1 MKLIRFQKVR
11 DGKYLKNYELTYLNQ
26 AGKEKNFEI
35 VSHHDI
41 NDVSELGQKVS
52 GVSIV
57 ATCEGKMLL
66 LKEFRMGVNREVY
79 NLCAGMIKDGETM
92 EECIARELYE
102 EAGLKVK
109 KIKAILPPSFAAL
122 GLCDVLNQVAF
133 VEVEGIP
140 NADHASPNEKI
151 LPSFYSREEVRA
163 LLENKAAFSSR
174 AQIVAYFFSEGKI
187 GE

>member
-26 AGKEKNFEI
+26 TGKEKTFEI
-35 VSHHDI
+35 VSHG
-41 NDVSELGQKVS
+41 ELQGAEDLGKKIS

-57 ATCEGKMLL
+57 ATCGDKMLL

-79 NLCAGMIKDGETM
+79 NLCAGMIKDGESM

-102 EAGLKVK
+102 EAGLVVK
-109 KIKAILPPSFAAL
+109 KLVKILPPSFAAVAL
-122 GLCDVLNQVAF
+122 SDILNQIAF

-140 NADHASPNEKI
+140 SSEHASPNEKI
-151 LPSFYSREEVRA
+151 KAAFYDRDQVRK
-163 LLENKAAFSSR
+163 LIESGAAFSSR
-174 AQIVAYFFSEGKI
+174 AQVVAYFFAEGKV